1 MKGKTSI
8 FENPSVHK
16 GPFYVMD
23 ISSLE
28 QDLTGIKHWTTIG
41 LSTYSGIAIESF
53 KAPNGQ
59 VLLPR
64 LGPSRPILRVPVVL
78 YPPWVEAEEPQET
91 YEEEL
96 ICLKRGYLCYNKTGT
111 RVKTLCC
118 FGFSIDLL
126 GIIERELQFSPE
138 IYFVADGQ
146 YGIFDEKTGKWSG
159 IIRELLSGEG
169 DLSVDIALSQKRAK
183 YIDFSFPHLP
193 LAFNVLVEKE
203 DRYGNGE
210 TTQS

>member
-1 MKGKTSI
+1 M
-8 FENPSVHK
+8 H
-16 GPFYVMD
+16 

-59 VLLPR
+59 VLFPR
-64 LGPSRPILRVPVVL
+64 LRPPRPILRVPVVL

-96 ICLKRGYLCYNKTGT
+96 ICLKRGYLCYNKTRT

-146 YGIFDEKTGKWSG
+146 YGIFDEKTGKWNG